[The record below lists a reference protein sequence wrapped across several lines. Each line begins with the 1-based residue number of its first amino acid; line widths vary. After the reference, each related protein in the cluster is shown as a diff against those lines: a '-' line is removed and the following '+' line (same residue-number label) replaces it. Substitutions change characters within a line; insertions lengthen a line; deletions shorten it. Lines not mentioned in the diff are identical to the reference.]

1 MKSILIIETPKDC
14 GECPL
19 CSKDENCWGD
29 IVSAECKMQYKGYLT
44 LNEMEKPNWCP
55 LRPMPTDMIVAYAN
69 SFAEDYISFTEGWD
83 SYAKALMGET
93 E

>member
-55 LRPMPTDMIVAYAN
+55 LRPLPKWKIDGCSAFNEDGGIVYDDEV
-69 SFAEDYISFTEGWD
+69 FDWVKELIE
-83 SYAKALMGET
+83 
-93 E
+93 